1 MNPRHHRRQI
11 RLARE
16 PQQQQ
21 LQQQQQQQQQRERE
35 RERRRRDDERPFRNE
50 LFPERRGKTIKQYET
65 TKNDNHS
72 P

>member
-21 LQQQQQQQQQRERE
+21 HSSSSSSSSSERE

>member
-21 LQQQQQQQQQRERE
+21 QQQQQQSSSSERE